1 MVLLTVV
8 GEGLAHPGYTFVYL
22 GPLAE
27 CKECKVKNV
36 CFGLVRGKRYRV
48 VGPRKVKHA
57 CKVHDGNVQ
66 VVEVEDVAFEVC
78 IPEKGLVEGSA
89 VTMAQMDCKRV
100 ACASHRLC
108 VPLGIDQGT
117 RVKILEL
124 SDRVECAAGESRR
137 RAKVI

>member
-8 GEGLAHPGYTFVYL
+8 GEGLVQPGYTFVYL

-48 VGPRKVKHA
+48 VGPRKVKHP
-57 CKVHDGNVQ
+57 CKVHDGQVQ
-66 VVEVEDVAFEVC
+66 VVEVEEIPFEIC
-78 IPEKGLVEGSA
+78 IPDKGLIEGSA
-89 VTMAQMDCKRV
+89 ITMSQMDCKRA
-100 ACASHRLC
+100 ACAHHRLC
-108 VPLGIDQGT
+108 VPLGIDPGT
-117 RVKILEL
+117 RLQVLALGEKVVCAVK
-124 SDRVECAAGESRR
+124 ESRS